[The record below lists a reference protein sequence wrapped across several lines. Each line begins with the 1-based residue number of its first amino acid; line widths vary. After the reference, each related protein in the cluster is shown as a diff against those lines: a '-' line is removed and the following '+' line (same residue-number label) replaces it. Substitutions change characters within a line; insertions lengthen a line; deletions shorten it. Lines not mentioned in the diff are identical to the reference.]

1 MNRLE
6 LFLDA
11 IPFESIAADIHT
23 TSQLQT
29 ETVNSETIS
38 AENVLAMLDTYANE
52 SRVSISLVI
61 EHLDMDKTLLE
72 VGAGLCFTSLFL
84 KSEGYRITALE
95 PALGGFGM
103 FEQLKNVILKQHDTL
118 ELQVITE
125 PAQHLNSDQHGQFDL
140 IFSNNV
146 MEHIPA
152 WKNALSAMAKVLS
165 GQGKMLHS
173 CPNYSIPYEPHYGTP
188 ALRYF
193 PNLSRRL
200 FVSKDADLGIWH
212 SLNFITCRQIKQ
224 YCRLQGL
231 HYHFQESLLY
241 KALKRIDDDPLFKQ
255 RHQGII
261 ANIATFIMRS
271 GLGNM
276 IKYIPATMATP
287 MIVEISKKD
296 ADN

>member
-11 IPFESIAADIHT
+11 IPFESIAADVHT
-23 TSQLQT
+23 MSQAQT
-29 ETVNSETIS
+29 ERVS
-38 AENVLAMLDTYANE
+38 AEKALALLNTYANE
-52 SRVSISLVI
+52 SRVSLALII
-61 EHLDMDKTLLE
+61 EDLDIDKALLE

-84 KSEGYRITALE
+84 KSEGYHITALE
-95 PALGGFGM
+95 PALGGFGI
-103 FEQLKNVILKQHDTL
+103 FEQLKDVILKQHDQL

-125 PAQHLNSDQHGQFDL
+125 PAQHLNVNQHGQFDL
-140 IFSNNV
+140 IFSNYV
-146 MEHIPA
+146 MEHIPT
-152 WKNALSAMAKVLS
+152 WQDALSAMAAVLS
-165 GQGKMLHS
+165 EQGKMIHS

-188 ALRYF
+188 VFRYF

-200 FVSKDADLGIWH
+200 FVSKSADLDIWH

-224 YCRLQGL
+224 YCRHQHL

-255 RHQGII
+255 RHQGLI
-261 ANIATFIMRS
+261 ANLATFIIRS
-271 GLGNM
+271 GLGNI

-296 ADN
+296 TGS